1 MPGEVSQEIGRAY
14 VYVFSG
20 CLERAVKGFRQ
31 TFDVYAQPEKLTFT
45 GFSGASYSF
54 DVSGMYE
61 GREVFIESKGYRDGS
76 GILDAYKEFLA
87 KAYCASVQIAR
98 HRKDHFWF
106 VTNVPFGTSLGRRLW
121 SPEFMSE
128 ALRGAKPP
136 AAAAIIGG
144 ALIDEAH
151 VRSLSHRIAVG
162 IFTDSFIRVM
172 GTLYRFRP
180 GDTLWSATKLIHG
193 GRIPLA
199 RFEPIAVKVQYM
211 NDLRDPNRIR
221 SGQRLLL
228 PWFGMQEADAV

>member
-1 MPGEVSQEIGRAY
+1 MPGEVSHEIGRGY

-20 CLERAVKGFRQ
+20 CLERAVRGFRQ
-31 TFDVYAQPEKLTFT
+31 TFDVYAQPEKVAFT

-54 DVSGMYE
+54 DVSGMYD
-61 GREVFIESKGYRDGS
+61 GREVFIESKGYRDGT

-98 HRKDHFWF
+98 HRNDHFWF
-106 VTNVPFGTSLGRRLW
+106 VTNVPFGSSLGRRLG
-121 SPEFMSE
+121 SVEFISE
-128 ALRGAKPP
+128 ALRRVRPP
-136 AAAAIIGG
+136 KADTIFGG
-144 ALIDEAH
+144 ALVDEAH
-151 VRSLSHRIAVG
+151 VRSLSQRIAVG

-172 GTLYRFRP
+172 GTLYTFRP

-193 GRIPLA
+193 GRMPLPQFA
-199 RFEPIAVKVQYM
+199 PIAAKVQYM

-228 PWFGMQEADAV
+228 PWFGMVEADTG